1 MNIYLVKVAVLLAVM
16 SFIFCT
22 EDLDSTAASE
32 ESGSTDFPKQPVFF
46 SATLDDQK
54 NIFDCIQREINDPK
68 TEAAKILSNYTW
80 VFCENATTFAT
91 IACNQT
97 NKVLVNMTDPEVDTL
112 FKLVLNCETKLEVT
126 LPPTPTPPA
135 C

>member
-1 MNIYLVKVAVLLAVM
+1 MRVYLVKVAVLLTVM

-32 ESGSTDFPKQPVFF
+32 ESGSTDFLKQPVFCN
-46 SATLDDQK
+46 ALLDDQEK
-54 NIFDCIQREINDPK
+54 IFKCAQDQINVPNS
-68 TEAAKILSNYTW
+68 ESAKKLSNYTW
-80 VFCENATTFAT
+80 LFCENITSFVT
-91 IACNQT
+91 IVCNKT
-97 NKVLVNMTDPEVDTL
+97 NEVLVNMTDPEVGTL
-112 FKLVLNCETKLEVT
+112 FDLVLNCETELKVT